1 MNLSSRYSARLGWI
15 SKSFLSNLWKGVG
28 SDMLLYICTE
38 KVTVSFGTLSDV
50 SGHLVNVYAASYYP
64 KRKAL
69 GIFQKGID
77 VLGSPVHRGLL
88 SDTCEPRL

>member
-15 SKSFLSNLWKGVG
+15 SKSFLSNLWEGVG

-38 KVTVSFGTLSDV
+38 KVTASFGTLSDV
-50 SGHLVNVYAASYYP
+50 SGHLVNIHAVSYDP

-69 GIFQKGID
+69 DIFQKGIRCIRKPA
-77 VLGSPVHRGLL
+77 S
-88 SDTCEPRL
+88 